1 MAESSRIIWSLVM
14 LEATSEFT
22 LLKPEVPGPL
32 FKSGLPVST
41 AEFFVKIVLIV
52 LGGTSFSLSL
62 GVNFLE
68 SQAFS

>member
-1 MAESSRIIWSLVM
+1 MAESSRVIWSLVM

-22 LLKPEVPGPL
+22 PLKPEVPVPL
-32 FKSGLPVST
+32 FKSGSPVST
-41 AEFFVKIVLIV
+41 AEFFVKMVLIV

-68 SQAFS
+68 GQAFS